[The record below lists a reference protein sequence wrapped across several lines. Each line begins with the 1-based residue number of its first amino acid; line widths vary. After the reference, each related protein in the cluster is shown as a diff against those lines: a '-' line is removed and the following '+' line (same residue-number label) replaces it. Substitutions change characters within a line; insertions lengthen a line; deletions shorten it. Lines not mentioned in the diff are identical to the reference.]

1 MELAKKCTGK
11 GQKCCSVSD
20 NEDTSKKIFEN
31 KNVKHSHKVTQN
43 YIKQTKQEVTNIYLL
58 LPVLGLKKFLYKSA
72 THRKRW
78 SLRHHI
84 SLWWWLKKI
93 EKKKHKYSTSF
104 ISCTWT
110 PDASVH
116 ITACRSHALIPS
128 HRQLHFSSLLED
140 WPALLPRKFQSSSW
154 CFITVCFMVYLTFSC
169 P

>member
-43 YIKQTKQEVTNIYLL
+43 YIKQTKQEVTNIYLF

-104 ISCTWT
+104 IICTWT

-116 ITACRSHALIPS
+116 ITQPAGHMHSFPRTDNCTSLACWKTG
-128 HRQLHFSSLLED
+128 QLSSLESSNLHLD
-140 WPALLPRKFQSSSW
+140 ALSQSASW
-154 CFITVCFMVYLTFSC
+154 FI
-169 P
+169 